1 MSPVRFRTKLEGAA
15 SGSATG
21 IVVPPKVVAALDH
34 GQRPPVR
41 VTIKGHTYRS
51 TIAVMGG
58 KSMIGVSAAIRKAT
72 GLSAGD
78 AIEVVLE
85 LDTSPREVDMPADFA
100 AALERNPAAKAF
112 FATLSNSLQRYHV
125 DNINGA
131 KSDDTRQRRIDKSIS
146 LFVDNK
152 PR

>member
-1 MSPVRFRTKLEGAA
+1 MTGIRFRTKLEGAA
-15 SGSATG
+15 TGSATG

-34 GQRPPVR
+34 GQRPPVK
-41 VTIKGHTYRS
+41 VTLNGHTYRS

-58 KSMIGVSAAIRKAT
+58 RSMIGVSALIRKAT

-78 AIEVVLE
+78 PVEVELE
-85 LDTSPREVDMPADFA
+85 LDTSPREVDIPPDFA
-100 AALERNPAAKAF
+100 TALNRNPRAKKF

-125 DNINGA
+125 DNISGA
-131 KSDDTRQRRIDKSIS
+131 KTYDTRQCRIDKSIA
-146 LFVDNK
+146 LFLDNK

>member
-1 MSPVRFRTKLEGAA
+1 MSGIRFRTKLEGASA
-15 SGSATG
+15 GSATG

-41 VTIKGHTYRS
+41 VTLNGYSYRS
-51 TIAVMGG
+51 TVAMMGG

-78 AIEVVLE
+78 AIDVELE
-85 LDTSPREVDMPADFA
+85 LDTSPRDVDIPPEFA
-100 AALERNPAAKAF
+100 AALDRNPSAKAF

-125 DNINGA
+125 DSINGA
-131 KSDDTRQRRIDKSIS
+131 KSDDTRRRRIDKSIA
-146 LFVDNK
+146 LLLDHK

>member
-1 MSPVRFRTKLEGAA
+1 MSGIRFRTKLEGASA
-15 SGSATG
+15 GSATG

-41 VTIKGHTYRS
+41 VTLNGYSYRS
-51 TIAVMGG
+51 TVAMMGG

-78 AIEVVLE
+78 AIDVELE
-85 LDTSPREVDMPADFA
+85 LDTSPRDVDIPPECA
-100 AALERNPAAKAF
+100 AALDRNPSAKAF

-125 DNINGA
+125 DSINGA
-131 KSDDTRQRRIDKSIS
+131 KSDDTRRRRIDKSIA
-146 LFVDNK
+146 LLLDHK